1 MMQWGWVGQEI
12 DTDAW
17 WTTNRHIPAVHVVP
31 AGRVEVVEILEER
44 RPKTDVYNIDRRL
57 QHWASGRNAVT
68 A

>member
-1 MMQWGWVGQEI
+1 
-12 DTDAW
+12 
-17 WTTNRHIPAVHVVP
+17 VHVVP